1 MPWTPPTY
9 RSVGRLS
16 AGHHKLILPLYRL
29 RLNAPLQ
36 HRLHQP
42 SVTMLARA
50 FAQYTAPRTAW
61 TIHTVATS
69 VEIPGKWLIIRFMCG
84 RRHLVLPPHTSRP
97 GSVASTCQG
106 ILLPRLYHRPRKQ
119 TSPPGSA
126 RRPLFT
132 PTTPRARRTR
142 AKLRLVPSQ
151 PGARKH
157 QKTFHRETPGHKKT
171 PNRCGQGLI
180 GLLGALL

>member
-1 MPWTPPTY
+1 MPWKPPTY

-119 TSPPGSA
+119 TSPQEAPGGHYL
-126 RRPLFT
+126 PLLNH
-132 PTTPRARRTR
+132 A
-142 AKLRLVPSQ
+142 
-151 PGARKH
+151 PGGQGRNYDLY
-157 QKTFHRETPGHKKT
+157 QVNQSKKT
-171 PNRCGQGLI
+171 PKNFSQGNTR
-180 GLLGALL
+180 A